1 MHHHK
6 NRNKSTVGLR
16 SSIRLLCRPE
26 AIDMQL
32 RSRGLTVN
40 NALTLPKIEFDF
52 NIIMINLYSYKIL
65 FQYINILRRKWT
77 ENANNY
83 FFLRPRGIPL
93 SKIIL
98 NIELDIYIMVNSF
111 TKFHLICANSES
123 VGWLPDRP
131 PTDWQRY
138 LDRRTAAKQYA
149 IPSSK

>member
-26 AIDMQL
+26 ATDLQL

-40 NALTLPKIEFDF
+40 NALTLP
-52 NIIMINLYSYKIL
+52 KIL

-83 FFLRPRGIPL
+83 FFFLRPRGIPL

-98 NIELDIYIMVNSF
+98 NIELDIYIIMVNPF